1 MTNNAIDILIPSGM
15 VIMLLSVLV
24 LFILVILRNDR
35 VKKYQ
40 VMAVLFAL
48 TGYSGMALAALY
60 AGFVKHCCK
69 QKLNVLR

>member
-24 LFILVILRNDR
+24 LFILVILRNDPM
-35 VKKYQ
+35 KKYQ

-48 TGYSGMALAALY
+48 TGYSGMALAVIGVLY
-60 AGFVKHCCK
+60 T
-69 QKLNVLR
+69 LVL

>member
-35 VKKYQ
+35 MKKYQ

-48 TGYSGMALAALY
+48 TGYSCMALAVIGVLY
-60 AGFVKHCCK
+60 T
-69 QKLNVLR
+69 LVL

>member
-48 TGYSGMALAALY
+48 TGYYGMALAVIGVLY
-60 AGFVKHCCK
+60 T
-69 QKLNVLR
+69 LVL

>member
-40 VMAVLFAL
+40 VMAVLVAL
-48 TGYSGMALAALY
+48 TGYSGMALAVIGVLY
-60 AGFVKHCCK
+60 T
-69 QKLNVLR
+69 LVL

>member
-24 LFILVILRNDR
+24 LFNLVILRNDR
-35 VKKYQ
+35 MKKDQ

-48 TGYSGMALAALY
+48 TGYSGMALAVIGVLY
-60 AGFVKHCCK
+60 T
-69 QKLNVLR
+69 LVL

>member
-35 VKKYQ
+35 MKKYQ
-40 VMAVLFAL
+40 VMAVLFAR
-48 TGYSGMALAALY
+48 TGYSGMALAVIGVLY
-60 AGFVKHCCK
+60 T
-69 QKLNVLR
+69 LVL

>member
-40 VMAVLFAL
+40 VMAALFAL
-48 TGYSGMALAALY
+48 TGYSGMALAVIGVLY
-60 AGFVKHCCK
+60 T
-69 QKLNVLR
+69 LVL

>member
-15 VIMLLSVLV
+15 VIMLLSALV

-48 TGYSGMALAALY
+48 TGDSGMALAVIGVLY
-60 AGFVKHCCK
+60 T
-69 QKLNVLR
+69 LVL

>member
-48 TGYSGMALAALY
+48 TGYSGMAL
-60 AGFVKHCCK
+60 VKRETGAIPVRSRHCD
-69 QKLNVLR
+69 

>member
-1 MTNNAIDILIPSGM
+1 MTNKAIDILIPSGM

-48 TGYSGMALAALY
+48 TGYSDMALAVIGVLY
-60 AGFVKHCCK
+60 T
-69 QKLNVLR
+69 LVL

>member
-35 VKKYQ
+35 MKKYQ
-40 VMAVLFAL
+40 VMAGLFSP
-48 TGYSGMALAALY
+48 T
-60 AGFVKHCCK
+60 
-69 QKLNVLR
+69 R

>member
-35 VKKYQ
+35 VKKYH

-48 TGYSGMALAALY
+48 TGYSGMALAVIGVLY
-60 AGFVKHCCK
+60 T
-69 QKLNVLR
+69 LVL

>member
-35 VKKYQ
+35 MKKYQ
-40 VMAVLFAL
+40 VMAVLFAQ
-48 TGYSGMALAALY
+48 TGYSGMALAVIGVLY
-60 AGFVKHCCK
+60 T
-69 QKLNVLR
+69 LVL